1 MGVKT
6 NTMNSLN
13 TPSNNERSF
22 IELEDISVT
31 FKSKQGKEVKAVSN
45 FSLKIKKGEILGI
58 IGSSGAGKSTIARN
72 INLLEKPSQ
81 GEVYFKG
88 ERITNYK
95 GKELRKIRQKMG
107 TIYQHFNLISRA
119 TVRDNNAFNLL
130 ASNYDKNKID
140 TRVDQLL
147 DLVGFDTRVD
157 QLLDL
162 VGLKDKKYSYPSQLS
177 GGQKQRVAIARSLS
191 NNPEVLIC
199 DEATSALDPE
209 TAQEIV
215 KLLKSI
221 NSKLKLTVVFITH
234 QMEVAKD
241 LFDRIAVMDGGKLIE
256 VNDSYSIFANQE
268 KEETKLLIN
277 KVTSLKIPKS
287 VLNNNSNPFYQI
299 TYVGEKSY
307 LPIISNTI
315 KNYDVDISIIHG
327 KIEYINDKPFGIL
340 IITIEGSKKEE
351 AINYLKENTSNFT
364 LIKGDH
370 NE

>member
-1 MGVKT
+1 MDT
-6 NTMNSLN
+6 LN
-13 TPSNNERSF
+13 NRDLDNQSF
-22 IELEDISVT
+22 IELKDISVT
-31 FKSKQGKEVKAVSN
+31 FKSKQGIEVNAVSN

-72 INLLEKPSQ
+72 INLLERPSQ
-81 GEVYFKG
+81 GDVYFKG
-88 ERITNYK
+88 EKITNYK
-95 GKELRKIRQKMG
+95 GKNLRQIRQKMG
-107 TIYQHFNLISRA
+107 MIYQHFNLISRA
-119 TVRDNNAFNLL
+119 TVRDNIAFNLL
-130 ASNYDKNKID
+130 ASNYEKDKID
-140 TRVDQLL
+140 S
-147 DLVGFDTRVD
+147 RVD

-162 VGLKDKKYSYPSQLS
+162 VGLKDKKNSYPSQLS

-215 KLLKSI
+215 KLIKDI

-241 LFDRIAVMDGGKLIE
+241 LFDRIAVMDNGKLIE

-268 KEETKLLIN
+268 KEETKLLID
-277 KVTSLKIPKS
+277 KVTSLKIPKT
-287 VLNNNSNPFYQI
+287 VLKNNNKAFYQI
-299 TYVGEKSY
+299 TYVGEKAY

-315 KNYDVDISIIHG
+315 KTFDVDISIIHG

-340 IITIEGSKKEE
+340 IITISGDREKE
-351 AINYLKENTSNFT
+351 AINYLKEYTSNFT
-364 LIKGDH
+364 LIQGAT

>member
-1 MGVKT
+1 MDT
-6 NTMNSLN
+6 LN
-13 TPSNNERSF
+13 NRDLDNQSF
-22 IELEDISVT
+22 IELKDISVT
-31 FKSKQGKEVKAVSN
+31 FKSKQGIEVNAVSN

-72 INLLEKPSQ
+72 INLLERPSQ
-81 GEVYFKG
+81 GDVYFKG
-88 ERITNYK
+88 EKITNYK
-95 GKELRKIRQKMG
+95 GKELRQIRQKMG
-107 TIYQHFNLISRA
+107 MIYQHFNLISRA
-119 TVRDNNAFNLL
+119 TVRDNIAFNLL
-130 ASNYDKNKID
+130 ASNYEKDKID
-140 TRVDQLL
+140 S
-147 DLVGFDTRVD
+147 RVD

-162 VGLKDKKYSYPSQLS
+162 VGLKDKKNSYPSQLS

-215 KLLKSI
+215 KLIKDI

-241 LFDRIAVMDGGKLIE
+241 LFDRIAVMDSGKLIE

-268 KEETKLLIN
+268 KEETKLLID
-277 KVTSLKIPKS
+277 KVTSLKIPKT
-287 VLNNNSNPFYQI
+287 VLKNNNKAFYQI
-299 TYVGEKSY
+299 TYVGEKAY

-315 KNYDVDISIIHG
+315 KTFDVDISIIHG

-340 IITIEGSKKEE
+340 IITISGNKETE

-364 LIKGDH
+364 LIQGAT

>member
-1 MGVKT
+1 MDT
-6 NTMNSLN
+6 LN
-13 TPSNNERSF
+13 NRDLDNQSF
-22 IELEDISVT
+22 IELKDISVT
-31 FKSKQGKEVKAVSN
+31 FKSKQGIEVNAVSN

-72 INLLEKPSQ
+72 INLLERPSQ
-81 GEVYFKG
+81 GDVYFKG
-88 ERITNYK
+88 EKITNYK
-95 GKELRKIRQKMG
+95 GKELRQIRQKMG
-107 TIYQHFNLISRA
+107 MIYQHFNLISRA
-119 TVRDNNAFNLL
+119 TVRDNIAFNLL
-130 ASNYDKNKID
+130 ASNYEKDKID
-140 TRVDQLL
+140 S
-147 DLVGFDTRVD
+147 RVD

-215 KLLKSI
+215 KLIKNI

-241 LFDRIAVMDGGKLIE
+241 LFDRIAVMDNGKLIE

-268 KEETKLLIN
+268 KEETKLLID
-277 KVTSLKIPKS
+277 KVTSLKIPKT
-287 VLNNNSNPFYQI
+287 VLKNNNKAFYQI
-299 TYVGEKSY
+299 TYVGEKAY

-315 KNYDVDISIIHG
+315 KTFDVDISIIHG

-340 IITIEGSKKEE
+340 IITISGNKETE

-364 LIKGDH
+364 LIQGAT

>member
-1 MGVKT
+1 MDT
-6 NTMNSLN
+6 LN
-13 TPSNNERSF
+13 NRDLDNQSF
-22 IELEDISVT
+22 IELKDISVT
-31 FKSKQGKEVKAVSN
+31 FKSKQGIEVNAVSN

-72 INLLEKPSQ
+72 INLLERPSQ
-81 GEVYFKG
+81 GDVYFKG
-88 ERITNYK
+88 EKITNYK
-95 GKELRKIRQKMG
+95 GKELRQIRQKMG
-107 TIYQHFNLISRA
+107 MIYQHFNLISRA
-119 TVRDNNAFNLL
+119 TVRDNIAFNLL
-130 ASNYDKNKID
+130 ASNYEKDKID
-140 TRVDQLL
+140 S
-147 DLVGFDTRVD
+147 RVD

-162 VGLKDKKYSYPSQLS
+162 VGLKDKKNSYPSQLS

-215 KLLKSI
+215 KLIKDI

-241 LFDRIAVMDGGKLIE
+241 LFDRIAVMDSGKLIE

-268 KEETKLLIN
+268 NEETKLLID
-277 KVTSLKIPKS
+277 KVTSLKIPKT
-287 VLNNNSNPFYQI
+287 VLKNNNKAFYQI
-299 TYVGEKSY
+299 TYVGEKAY

-315 KNYDVDISIIHG
+315 KTFDVDISIIHG

-340 IITIEGSKKEE
+340 IITISGHKETE

-364 LIKGDH
+364 LIQGAT

>member
-1 MGVKT
+1 MGVKIK
-6 NTMNSLN
+6 NMNPLN
-13 TPSNNERSF
+13 DSHFDNKAF
-22 IELEDISVT
+22 IELKDISVT
-31 FKSKQGKEVKAVSN
+31 FKSKQGIEVNAVSN

-95 GKELRKIRQKMG
+95 GKDLRKIRQKMG
-107 TIYQHFNLISRA
+107 MIYQHFNLISRA
-119 TVRDNNAFNLL
+119 TVRDNIAFNLL
-130 ASNYDKNKID
+130 ASHYDKDKID
-140 TRVDQLL
+140 S
-147 DLVGFDTRVD
+147 RVD

-162 VGLKDKKYSYPSQLS
+162 VGLKDKKNNYPSQLS
-177 GGQKQRVAIARSLS
+177 GGQKQRVAIARALS

-215 KLLKSI
+215 KLIKDI

-241 LFDRIAVMDGGKLIE
+241 LFDTIAVMDNGKLIE

-268 KEETKLLIN
+268 KQETKLLID
-277 KVTSLKIPKS
+277 KVTSLKIPKT
-287 VLNNNSNPFYQI
+287 VLKNNSKAFYQI
-299 TYVGEKSY
+299 TYVGEKAY

-315 KNYDVDISIIHG
+315 KSYNVDISIIHG

-340 IITIEGSKKEE
+340 IITISGDREKE

-364 LIKGDH
+364 LIQGAT

>member
-1 MGVKT
+1 MDT
-6 NTMNSLN
+6 LN
-13 TPSNNERSF
+13 NRDLDNQSF
-22 IELEDISVT
+22 IELKDISVT
-31 FKSKQGKEVKAVSN
+31 FKSKQGIEVNAVSN

-81 GEVYFKG
+81 GDVYFKG
-88 ERITNYK
+88 EKITNYK
-95 GKELRKIRQKMG
+95 GKNLRQIRQKMG
-107 TIYQHFNLISRA
+107 MIYQHFNLINRA
-119 TVRDNNAFNLL
+119 TVRDNIAFNLL
-130 ASNYDKNKID
+130 ASNYEKDKID
-140 TRVDQLL
+140 L
-147 DLVGFDTRVD
+147 RVD

-162 VGLKDKKYSYPSQLS
+162 VGLKNKKNSYPSQLS

-215 KLLKSI
+215 KLIKDI

-241 LFDRIAVMDGGKLIE
+241 LFDRIAVMDNGKLIE

-268 KEETKLLIN
+268 KEETKLLID
-277 KVTSLKIPKS
+277 KVTSLKIPKT
-287 VLNNNSNPFYQI
+287 VLKNNNKAFYQI
-299 TYVGEKSY
+299 TYVGEKAY

-315 KNYDVDISIIHG
+315 KTFDVDISIIHG

-340 IITIEGSKKEE
+340 IITISGDREKE
-351 AINYLKENTSNFT
+351 AINYLKEYTSNFT
-364 LIKGDH
+364 LIQGAT

>member
-1 MGVKT
+1 MDT
-6 NTMNSLN
+6 LN
-13 TPSNNERSF
+13 NRDLDNQSF
-22 IELEDISVT
+22 IELKDISVT
-31 FKSKQGKEVKAVSN
+31 FKSKQGIEVNAVSN

-81 GEVYFKG
+81 GDVYFKG
-88 ERITNYK
+88 EKITNYK
-95 GKELRKIRQKMG
+95 GKNLRQIRQKMG
-107 TIYQHFNLISRA
+107 MIYQHFNLISRA
-119 TVRDNNAFNLL
+119 TVRDNIAFNLL
-130 ASNYDKNKID
+130 ASNYEKDKID
-140 TRVDQLL
+140 LRI
-147 DLVGFDTRVD
+147 D

-162 VGLKDKKYSYPSQLS
+162 VGLKDKKNSYPSQLS

-215 KLLKSI
+215 KLIKDI

-241 LFDRIAVMDGGKLIE
+241 LFDRIAVMDNGKLIE

-268 KEETKLLIN
+268 KEETKLLID
-277 KVTSLKIPKS
+277 KVTSLKIPKT
-287 VLNNNSNPFYQI
+287 VLKNNNKAFYQI
-299 TYVGEKSY
+299 TYVGEKAY

-315 KNYDVDISIIHG
+315 KTFDVDISIIHG

-340 IITIEGSKKEE
+340 IITISGDREKE
-351 AINYLKENTSNFT
+351 AINYLKEYTSNFT
-364 LIKGDH
+364 LIQGAT